1 VAPWLTALIV
11 FLPMLIEARRSAR
24 NESALRARGGI
35 EPEDDVY
42 PLMRIAYPA
51 AFVAMIAEGLA
62 RGGAGTAGLV
72 AGAVVFVLAKA
83 IKYWAIAALGERWTF
98 RVIVVPGAPLV
109 RTGPYR
115 FLRHPNYVGVIG
127 EIVGVALLTGAIVTG
142 PIAALGFG
150 VLVIKRIAVEER
162 ALRLAARAQGRRVD
176 AILREN

>member
-1 VAPWLTALIV
+1 MLIGSFVAGAV
-11 FLPMLIEARRSAR
+11 FLPMILEALRSASH
-24 NESALRARGGI
+24 ESHLRARGGV

-42 PLMRIAYPA
+42 PLMRLAYPA
-51 AFVAMIAEGLA
+51 AFVAMIAEGVA

-72 AGAVVFVLAKA
+72 AGAIVFVLAKA
-83 IKYWAIAALGERWTF
+83 IKYWAIAALGDRWTF

-127 EIVGVALLTGAIVTG
+127 EIVGVALLTGAIVAG

-150 VLVIKRIAVEER
+150 VLLMKRIAVEER
-162 ALRLAARAQGRRVD
+162 VLELTARSR
-176 AILREN
+176 